1 MRRVLPLLLPL
12 LLLSGQTVTFVNGEV
27 TTDGTT
33 VVTDPDG
40 GRTTYN
46 STGNDTITTS
56 ATSETDGWTQSG
68 LDVENTTTTAVD
80 LNATTTT
87 AETSTSPTPSTTTR
101 RTTRT
106 TTTTTTTTTTPPPPN
121 WNLLPV
127 ERCLCRLDR
136 SLSWAR
142 EQLIAEIL
150 LAEEAARAAA
160 TTTLSPNETQT
171 VTGDPLVANNTD
183 VLETAND
190 NSTAVTDLGLSD
202 ESDNVTSVTL
212 GGNAG
217 GNTDAADATTEIS
230 TDGQL
235 STTTETV
242 PDELRRRKREVE
254 TTTGI
259 SSTTEASGEAT
270 FTELC
275 LNGTCQNITNITED
289 STVSL
294 NSTEADISNTTTAQT
309 TVTETSTTSTT
320 TTTTTTTRVTTTTP
334 AERQFPPGV
343 MASGHPRRR
352 RLSLCHCPEKVA
364 GVWGSIR
371 ILNMHWR
378 TVLLYPEEVAYQ
390 EATKYIHEQLDRIFR
405 QTLGS
410 WYSTSEVL
418 NMEEG
423 SVIAHH
429 KVYLTREVENM
440 TELVQASFEAGYESG
455 VSDIRVD
462 NSTSYYIPPGPV
474 PKPAIWYLRYLAL
487 AIGIVIMIAIMYDIA
502 WRTNTC
508 ALRSPYGYL
517 EEPDGKQ
524 HVTLR
529 ERLRVA
535 ADKTR
540 EAAGRTLVATRDV
553 AVKTGRTISNP
564 ETFRKIGTLVTTN
577 VVWVKTVGALK
588 KSPPEDRQPTLDPE
602 QGLEQQA
609 EQLEQQL
616 DEPGQTDGADVQEP
630 GEGESPA
637 EGEGEGE
644 ATDKDE
650 GEAPADASEEATP
663 SDESDGGSPEAE
675 EGAPKEEEQE
685 PAESTEN
692 EQPSEDAPTEPA
704 QQEADS

>member
-12 LLLSGQTVTFVNGEV
+12 LLLSGQTVTFVNAEV
-27 TTDGTT
+27 TTEGTT
-33 VVTDPDG
+33 VVTNSDG
-40 GRTTYN
+40 DRTTYN

-68 LDVENTTTTAVD
+68 LDVENTTTAVD

-87 AETSTSPTPSTTTR
+87 TAETSTSTTPSTTTR

-160 TTTLSPNETQT
+160 TTTLSPNETQ
-171 VTGDPLVANNTD
+171 
-183 VLETAND
+183 
-190 NSTAVTDLGLSD
+190 
-202 ESDNVTSVTL
+202 SVT
-212 GGNAG
+212 
-217 GNTDAADATTEIS
+217 
-230 TDGQL
+230 
-235 STTTETV
+235 
-242 PDELRRRKREVE
+242 
-254 TTTGI
+254 
-259 SSTTEASGEAT
+259 
-270 FTELC
+270 
-275 LNGTCQNITNITED
+275 
-289 STVSL
+289 
-294 NSTEADISNTTTAQT
+294 
-309 TVTETSTTSTT
+309 
-320 TTTTTTTRVTTTTP
+320 
-334 AERQFPPGV
+334 
-343 MASGHPRRR
+343 
-352 RLSLCHCPEKVA
+352 VA

-405 QTLGS
+405 QALGS

-418 NMEEG
+418 HMEEG

-440 TELVQASFEAGYESG
+440 TELVRASFEAGYESG
-455 VSDIRVD
+455 ISDIRVD
-462 NSTSYYIPPGPV
+462 NSTSYYIPPGPA

-487 AIGIVIMIAIMYDIA
+487 AIGIVIVIAIMYDIA

-540 EAAGRTLVATRDV
+540 AAAGRTFVATRDV

-588 KSPPEDRQPTLDPE
+588 KSPQEDRQPTLDPE
-602 QGLEQQA
+602 QGMEQQAEQLEQQLD

-616 DEPGQTDGADVQEP
+616 DEPGQTDGGDVQEP
-630 GEGESPA
+630 EEGESPA

-644 ATDKDE
+644 AADKGE
-650 GEAPADASEEATP
+650 GEAPAEEGTEEATP
-663 SDESDGGSPEAE
+663 SDEPEGGSPEAE

-685 PAESTEN
+685 PAKSTEN
-692 EQPSEDAPTEPA
+692 EQPSEDAPTEPV
-704 QQEADS
+704 QQEADG